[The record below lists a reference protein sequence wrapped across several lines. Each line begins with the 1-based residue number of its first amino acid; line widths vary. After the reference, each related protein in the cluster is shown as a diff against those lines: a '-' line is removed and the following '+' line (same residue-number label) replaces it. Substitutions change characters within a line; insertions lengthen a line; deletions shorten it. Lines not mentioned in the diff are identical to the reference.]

1 MSANRD
7 FFGASSVTDFLGER
21 YHVTLAY
28 VVAKLATPSDCL
40 DCHLSVC
47 LSVCYS
53 VTLVHSTQRFKLF
66 ANTVFLHCL

>member
-28 VVAKLATPSDCL
+28 VVAKLATPSVCL

-47 LSVCYS
+47 LSVCLLLCDTGALYAE
-53 VTLVHSTQRFKLF
+53 V
-66 ANTVFLHCL
+66 